1 MEGSWAL
8 VHCRSWTAH
17 FRKIA
22 PSVASELIIHPAFVW
37 PLLEVAEAAWGAMVG
52 RQPLLEVL
60 ILGKPVGVAVLQR
73 MVGMPPNPM
82 ISAAVAGARHR
93 LEMVLEIV
101 GFYQQ
106 NVVAPQ
112 EMEMVQRATEAMP
125 RAQEEGEEEDNNR

>member
-1 MEGSWAL
+1 
-8 VHCRSWTAH
+8 
-17 FRKIA
+17 
-22 PSVASELIIHPAFVW
+22 
-37 PLLEVAEAAWGAMVG
+37 MVG